1 VLFSERL
8 CRSPEVSDDV
18 SKAPYFSQ
26 PLNIIITPI
35 GHCAFGMQA
44 AQWCLLSVF
53 GRLANPTKD
62 PASTAGD
69 QAEPASLTSEE
80 ATPRGGYA
88 AASAQARGSETKPL
102 VARV

>member
-1 VLFSERL
+1 MLFSERL

-53 GRLANPTKD
+53 GRLANPKD

-80 ATPRGGYA
+80 AIPRAGYA